1 MKMSKYT
8 TIAVVTLAAM
18 TTTATQA
25 ETVFRY
31 GHTNSANHF
40 VHAGAESFKSKVET
54 ETNGRVKIEI
64 FPNSQ
69 LGGNEQS
76 AELISF
82 GSPMIGQVN
91 PSVLSS
97 YDNRFDVLSY
107 PFLFKSTQQAGEF
120 LKSDFVS
127 EWERKPANN
136 NIDVL
141 CYFSFGARDLYTRNK
156 PVHDVADSKGMKVR
170 VQPLTMYTK
179 MVENSYSAVPT
190 PMPWAEVY
198 NALSLGV
205 IDAAEAPPQAML
217 DQKHFEVTQYYMQTQ
232 HIMDFS
238 AIIASKSTIE
248 SMSKGDQVIFRN
260 AAKAMCDAMTTQSNA
275 LYESSVAELETK
287 GMKIIRDVNRA
298 AFAEGAKNIHKSIS
312 GWDKDFYNEVLN
324 NLN

>member
-1 MKMSKYT
+1 MMRYATVS
-8 TIAVVTLAAM
+8 AVALAAIAS
-18 TTTATQA
+18 TATYA

-40 VHAGAESFKSKVET
+40 VHSGAEAFKAEVE
-54 ETNGRVKIEI
+54 EATNGRVKIEL

-91 PSVLSS
+91 PSVLRG

-107 PFLFKSTQQAGEF
+107 PFLFKSTEQAGEF

-127 EWERKPANN
+127 EWEVKPAQN
-136 NIDVL
+136 NIEVL
-141 CYFSFGARDLYTRNK
+141 CYFSFGARDLYTREK
-156 PVHDVADSKGMKVR
+156 PVREVADSRGLKVR

-179 MVENSYSAVPT
+179 MVEESYLAVPT

-217 DQKHFEVTQYYMQTQ
+217 DQKHFEVTKYYMQTQ

-248 SMSKGDQVIFRN
+248 SMSQDDQVTFRT
-260 AAKAMCDAMTTQSNA
+260 AATNMCDDMTAQSNA
-275 LYESSVAELETK
+275 LYETSIGELEKK
-287 GMKIIRDVNRA
+287 GMTIIKDVNRSE
-298 AFAEGAKNIHKSIS
+298 FAEGAKDIHKFIP
-312 GWDKDFYNEVLN
+312 GWDKGFYQQVLK